1 MTKTIKLLTSDQVA
15 KAGASDEMVARFERM
30 FPQGVVPSVAIC
42 KSYASSFDWDWAA
55 QNLLPP
61 KGLVRYKAATA
72 RALAKRDESVAVAW
86 AQYEAVVNQPMEY
99 METSVGMVPT
109 VASWARHKNNVAFAL
124 DNHRATIGQAT
135 GQYKADKAVAWAK
148 QWAVA

>member
-1 MTKTIKLLTSDQVA
+1 MTKTIKLLTSVQVA

-72 RALAKRDESVAVAW
+72 RALAKRDATTAASWAEYESA
-86 AQYEAVVNQPMEY
+86 VNQPMEY
-99 METSVGMVPT
+99 METSVGKMPT
-109 VASWARHKNNVAFAL
+109 PASWAKHKANVAF
-124 DNHRATIGQAT
+124 
-135 GQYKADKAVAWAK
+135 YFADYQSTVA
-148 QWAVA
+148 